1 MICRAAYRNNMII
14 LHNSF
19 QVTELQ
25 SELSEIKAN
34 HQELNTYIREL
45 EQQNDDLERAK
56 RSTLASLEDFETKMN
71 AMIERNAFL
80 ESELDEKES
89 LKAAVQRLK
98 DETRDLK
105 SELRVVATTQPGTN
119 KVDENSVID
128 TALIF

>member
-1 MICRAAYRNNMII
+1 M
-14 LHNSF
+14 HNSF

-56 RSTLASLEDFETKMN
+56 RSTLASVEDFESRLN
-71 AMIERNAFL
+71 SAIERNAFL

-89 LKAAVQRLK
+89 LKAAVQVRSTEQTDISACRMMRQFGSAL
-98 DETRDLK
+98 T
-105 SELRVVATTQPGTN
+105 
-119 KVDENSVID
+119 ENQLVILND
-128 TALIF
+128 KIPRKREVRTYF

>member
-1 MICRAAYRNNMII
+1 M
-14 LHNSF
+14 HNSF

-56 RSTLASLEDFETKMN
+56 RSTLASVEDFESRLN
-71 AMIERNAFL
+71 SAIERNAFL

-89 LKAAVQRLK
+89 LKAAVQVSRRK
-98 DETRDLK
+98 
-105 SELRVVATTQPGTN
+105 RVWMMRQFGSP
-119 KVDENSVID
+119 
-128 TALIF
+128 

>member
-1 MICRAAYRNNMII
+1 M
-14 LHNSF
+14 HNSF

-56 RSTLASLEDFETKMN
+56 RSTLASVEDFESRLN
-71 AMIERNAFL
+71 SAIERNAFL

-89 LKAAVQRLK
+89 LKAAVQVSTEQT
-98 DETRDLK
+98 DI
-105 SELRVVATTQPGTN
+105 SVCRVIRQ
-119 KVDENSVID
+119 
-128 TALIF
+128 